1 MEIIQEWMNRKD
13 SLGPFADAVFKKCY
27 FNTFSLCSIR
37 QLHIMN
43 KQRIITKE
51 RSQTGETVFAT
62 TQILRHCYIMYKCCQ
77 LCLGPVHLNFAQ
89 YNTEHQMLWL
99 NDNTEYQARIS
110 LPLAMMQPEY
120 QWLVNLFRCCKVHR
134 DWTSSV
140 LCFCIII
147 LKLQSVELSGI

>member
-1 MEIIQEWMNRKD
+1 MNRKD

-77 LCLGPVHLNFAQ
+77 LCLGPVHLNSAQ
-89 YNTEHQMLWL
+89 YDTEHKML
-99 NDNTEYQARIS
+99 
-110 LPLAMMQPEY
+110 
-120 QWLVNLFRCCKVHR
+120 
-134 DWTSSV
+134 
-140 LCFCIII
+140 
-147 LKLQSVELSGI
+147 